1 MEEAWRRLGGG
12 LEDNWRTIGGLSEA
26 WRTIF
31 PLGRSNWL
39 QIMKNKFLRFLH
51 FYPLI
56 SSFQALSC
64 DQDDTAHFSLSSGI
78 KNPQFDFIWLGIDPF
93 FNRFSIDVRQIF
105 DRFSID
111 LR

>member
-1 MEEAWRRLGGG
+1 MWDYAATFLDLRRFLPEIAVFVSRCSKW
-12 LEDNWRTIGGLSEA
+12 LK
-26 WRTIF
+26 
-31 PLGRSNWL
+31 RS
-39 QIMKNKFLRFLH
+39 KNDVLRFLH

-78 KNPQFDFIWLGIDPF
+78 NNSQFDFIWLGIDPF
-93 FNRFSIDVRQIF
+93 F

-111 LR
+111 FRSIFDRCSIDVR